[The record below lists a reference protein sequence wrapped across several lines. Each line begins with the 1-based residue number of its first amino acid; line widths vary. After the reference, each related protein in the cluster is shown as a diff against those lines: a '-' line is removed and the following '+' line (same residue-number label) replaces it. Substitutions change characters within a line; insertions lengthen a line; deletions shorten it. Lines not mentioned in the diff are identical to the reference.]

1 MIVILDLDKQ
11 TLAYK
16 NNEPFIQGEDSRN
29 VLQVA
34 VPYSEVTSSFDIQ
47 IAYQLQN
54 GRSTIKMAN
63 SGVDEETLTIDGVV
77 YALIN
82 FNIPRIATSLSG
94 NLLMTL
100 IVNTS
105 DNKLYKFNALN
116 VVLSRVEFEEWEE
129 AFADSALLEEV
140 QAMESSISSLQSAV
154 ANRVINGVN
163 PQPLDVSFAGMRFKI
178 TNAASPSPYNY
189 SNTIGLYNDASYL
202 VLEKTAV
209 DNNVVLSAYNR
220 LQLNGAD
227 RILLLGDDY
236 SISVKSSDADKG
248 IEFYN
253 EQGTA
258 ALLVKID
265 ESGVKSNVPY
275 YYNNDLVATQSYV
288 NSKVYGNSISLSGAN
303 GTLTDEQLAVITSYK
318 DPIIYYTDSL
328 GVVFT
333 LQLKQKYQNR
343 YDFTLDVSTI
353 VPNYVSVIKY
363 DIKVFTNTK
372 FWVFESANKNVASKT
387 YVDDAD
393 NNLQSQ
399 IDGLNAG
406 QNLADIVADLTALGN
421 LDTSKL
427 QANDKVQVLVDSNH
441 DNASTVYN
449 WSGSAWVY
457 IGKYGQDGY
466 TKSEAD
472 TLLATKQNVIDNN
485 NKLSSDLVDDTN
497 DVHKFVTQA
506 EKQYWNSKFDGDL
519 LADTDSTEIISWG
532 TEDPAFIEPHVGI
545 QVKDSYIESFFA
557 TDSEV
562 QNMLEE
568 VFA

>member
-34 VPYSEVTSSFDIQ
+34 VPYSEVEDSFDIQ

-54 GRSTIKMAN
+54 GRTTIKMAN

-77 YALIN
+77 HALIN

-129 AFADSALLEEV
+129 AFADSTLLEELE
-140 QAMESSISSLQSAV
+140 AMESSISALQTAV

-163 PQPLDVSFAGMRFKI
+163 PTAIDISSTAVGSANMR
-178 TNAASPSPYNY
+178 
-189 SNTIGLYNDASYL
+189 LYKLSGDATFASYSERINL
-202 VLEKTAV
+202 NATKEMFVGST
-209 DNNVVLSAYNR
+209 
-220 LQLNGAD
+220 QLAD
-227 RILLLGDDY
+227 FYGGSKATLAGDYY
-236 SISVKSSDADKG
+236 SIRIKSLDNDKG
-248 IEFYN
+248 IEFFN
-253 EQGTA
+253 EQDEGYG
-258 ALLVKID
+258 LLVKID

-275 YYNNDLVATQSYV
+275 YYNNDLVATQPFV
-288 NSKVYGNSISLSGAN
+288 NSRVYGNSVSLSGAN
-303 GTLTDEQLAVITSYK
+303 GTLTDEQLTILTTYK
-318 DPIIYYTDSL
+318 DPVIYYTDTL
-328 GVVFT
+328 GVVYT
-333 LQLKQKYQNR
+333 LQLKQKYQNQ
-343 YDFTLDVSTI
+343 YVFTLDVSTI
-353 VPNYVSVIKY
+353 VPNYVSVIRY

-372 FWVFESANKNVASKT
+372 FWVFESANNDVAAKA
-387 YVDDAD
+387 YVDTAD

-399 IDGLNAG
+399 IDGINAG

-449 WSGSAWVY
+449 WSGSAWGY

-472 TLLATKQNVIDNN
+472 TLLATKQNVIDSN
-485 NKLSSDLVDDTN
+485 NKLSSDYVDDTN
-497 DVHKFVTQA
+497 SVDHKFVSQDEINFFTM
-506 EKQYWNSKFDGDL
+506 KQDPL
-519 LADTDSTEIISWG
+519 VETDSTAVSG
-532 TEDPAFIEPHVGI
+532 GGVV
-545 QVKDSYIESFFA
+545 VKDTYIESTFFA